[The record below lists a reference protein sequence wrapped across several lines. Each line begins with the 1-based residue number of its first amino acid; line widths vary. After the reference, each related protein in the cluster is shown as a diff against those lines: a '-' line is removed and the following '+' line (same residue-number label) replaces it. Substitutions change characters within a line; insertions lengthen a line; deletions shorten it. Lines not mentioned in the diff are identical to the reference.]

1 MRYRYRCHAWVLLLF
16 LVFQTAFSQPPGVP
30 TESYGDE
37 LHIGLLGE
45 TEIGLN
51 PFQSSTTAHQE
62 LIQLIFGYGLTKT
75 PDKILNPPD
84 LIERYIVNPS
94 KKDSRVWHILLDRNI
109 NFHDGLNLRN
119 TDVKFTFELVK
130 KYGGFIL
137 NREFDFSNLKSI
149 TTRGDLEVIFE
160 LYQPDE
166 QFGAKISDIP
176 IISENYYQTAMA
188 QGYRVFSHKRP
199 MGMGPFIFEDLAGN
213 VLTLKYHPHYY
224 SGRPFLDKVKVYF
237 FKDEQEMIDALVNG
251 QVDYIEFPDRT
262 TMYRILEL
270 MAGKIVVFSVPRP
283 ETKLYTLLFNLN
295 RFPLS
300 EPEVRT
306 AISLALNR
314 QDIMERVMLDVGKIA
329 NTLIPETNPFYERT
343 LYRENYS
350 PQQALQTLLDA
361 GWQLNRQSGILE
373 KGGQPLSFKL
383 YFTQNSYLEESIA
396 RMIKVDLAELNINVE
411 PVPVLPDAR
420 ESLLQR
426 SNYMAMIYHYSYNPR
441 HLFEAFTQ
449 FYFDVLGAGQKAPNY
464 QNRYLTRLHDL
475 VEGKEE
481 LHKNFYQRFQKFVVN
496 EIPAVF
502 LFFDELILVGVDKR
516 FQNYRSIYQENRK
529 YFYRINPVE
538 NWYVPK
544 DLQKYDK

>member
-1 MRYRYRCHAWVLLLF
+1 MRHIYRYHAWFLLLF
-16 LVFQTAFSQPPGVP
+16 LIFQTAFSQPPGVSN
-30 TESYGDE
+30 ESFGDH
-37 LHIGLLGE
+37 LHIGVLGE
-45 TEIGLN
+45 TKFDLN
-51 PFQSSTTAHQE
+51 PFESHTIAHKE
-62 LIQLIFGYGLTKT
+62 IIQLVFGYGLIKT

-94 KKDSRVWHILLDRNI
+94 KKDPRIWQILLDRNI
-109 NFHDGLNLRN
+109 NFHDGINLRN
-119 TDVKFTFELVK
+119 TDVKFTFALIR

-137 NREFDFSNLKSI
+137 NRKFDFSNLKSI
-149 TTRGDLEVIFE
+149 TTRGDLEVTFE

-176 IISENYYQTAMA
+176 IIPEKYYQSAMS
-188 QGYRVFSHKRP
+188 QGYRVFSQKRP
-199 MGMGPFIFEDLAGN
+199 MGMGPFIFEDWTDN
-213 VLTLKYHPHYY
+213 ILTLKYHPHYY

-237 FKDEQEMIDALVNG
+237 FKDEQELIDALVNG
-251 QVDYIEFPDRT
+251 EVDYIEFPDRT

-270 MAGKIVVFSVPRP
+270 MAGKIVVFTVPRP

-314 QDIMERVMLDVGKIA
+314 PEIVQRVMLDIGKVA
-329 NTLIPETNPFYERT
+329 NTLIPETNPFYERS
-343 LYRENYS
+343 LYREDYS

-373 KGGQPLSFKL
+373 KAGKPLSFKL
-383 YFTQNSYLEESIA
+383 FFTQNSYLEESIA
-396 RMIKVDLAELNINVE
+396 RMVKVDLAELNINVE
-411 PVPVLPDAR
+411 PVPILPGAR
-420 ESLLQR
+420 EGLLER
-426 SNYMAMIYHYSYNPR
+426 SNYMAMIHHYSYDPR

-449 FYFDVLGAGQKAPNY
+449 FYFDILGARQKVPNY
-464 QNRYLTRLHDL
+464 QNRYLTRLYDL
-475 VEGKEE
+475 VKEKDE
-481 LHKNFYQRFQKFVVN
+481 LHRNFYQRFQKFVAT
-496 EIPAVF
+496 EIPTVF
-502 LFFDELILVGVDKR
+502 LFFDERILVGVDKR
-516 FQNYRSIYQENRK
+516 FQDYRSIYQENRR
-529 YFYRINPVE
+529 YFYRMNPIE